1 MDGTEKR
8 RRRQATPADRRG
20 SRADERDRQ
29 AYQRDVQADERDRRA
44 DERDRRADQREAQA
58 DERDRRADQREA
70 QADERDRRADQRER
84 HLDELARDLGIDP
97 VSQLRHAYDAI
108 ERSRTVLSASRERLD
123 RNQAVLSSAQA
134 SAERSQTEASRVA
147 RHQQAQ
153 FPATLRVTMALMVTI
168 AHTER
173 SVAETLQDMAAQG
186 KGKAAARR
194 RWLAEEAIQGA
205 HEAERRLAHLQQ
217 LARQW
222 DEHADVI
229 TLHQLLAH
237 AGRVLTDL
245 ARTEQEI
252 ADTFNSLASQ
262 DSSALAAQRR
272 QLAAAAAADARNAQD
287 RARDLHQLAQT
298 SAARPRPQQPG

>member
-1 MDGTEKR
+1 
-8 RRRQATPADRRG
+8 
-20 SRADERDRQ
+20 
-29 AYQRDVQADERDRRA
+29 
-44 DERDRRADQREAQA
+44 
-58 DERDRRADQREA
+58 
-70 QADERDRRADQRER
+70 
-84 HLDELARDLGIDP
+84 

-108 ERSRTVLSASRERLD
+108 ERSRSVLSASRDRLD
-123 RNQAVLSSAQA
+123 RNEAVLSSAQA
-134 SAERSQTEASRVA
+134 SADRSQAESSRVA
-147 RHQQAQ
+147 RGREPP

-168 AHTER
+168 ARTER
-173 SVAETLQDMAAQG
+173 NVAETLQDMAARS

-194 RWLAEEAIQGA
+194 RKLAEEAIEGA
-205 HEAERRLAHLQQ
+205 HEAERRLAHLQD
-217 LARQW
+217 LAQRW

-237 AGRVLTDL
+237 AASVLTDL

-252 ADTFNSLASQ
+252 ADTFTSLASQ

-298 SAARPRPQQPG
+298 SAARTRPEQPG